1 MVCAKPSGATLAL
14 LTNLFRT
21 YLSPPTGWYGI
32 FSVRCSVPPI
42 FAIHS
47 TKPLGWKGRQSSMN
61 IDRLPSGSFARM
73 SIALMYCQVQSTTG

>member
-1 MVCAKPSGATLAL
+1 M
-14 LTNLFRT
+14 
-21 YLSPPTGWYGI
+21 
-32 FSVRCSVPPI
+32 PPI

-61 IDRLPSGSFARM
+61 IERLPSGSFARI